1 MRPFGT
7 VVTAIAL
14 FFLFREGAAS
24 RERVVSM
31 VPLQADQVEHV
42 FSDVRDVVVASVYGI
57 LTIGLRQG
65 ALVGIAFW
73 ILDLSSPVFRGMV
86 TAFLSLIP
94 IVGTRAVWVPAAIIL
109 VAGGHWAKSL
119 ILVAWGISI
128 VHPVDNVLRPY
139 LVGQRARLSA
149 IYLFFAILGGVKAFG
164 LIGLLAG
171 PVVLSVALVL
181 LGILRLNCLNGDRAK
196 C

>member
-1 MRPFGT
+1 
-7 VVTAIAL
+7 
-14 FFLFREGAAS
+14 
-24 RERVVSM
+24 M

-57 LTIGLRQG
+57 LTIGLLQG

-73 ILDLSSPVFRGMV
+73 ILELSSPVFRGMV

-109 VAGGHWAKSL
+109 VAGGHWANSL

-139 LVGQRARLSA
+139 LVGR
-149 IYLFFAILGGVKAFG
+149 
-164 LIGLLAG
+164 
-171 PVVLSVALVL
+171 
-181 LGILRLNCLNGDRAK
+181 
-196 C
+196 